1 MIKNRADQNGANG
14 SCATAA
20 GYATNAKPGPIE
32 EKKASSSLS
41 FQNLFIT
48 WISDFTNLFS
58 FGFCHKSNNRKNDKT
73 TN

>member
-48 WISDFTNLFS
+48 
-58 FGFCHKSNNRKNDKT
+58 
-73 TN
+73 